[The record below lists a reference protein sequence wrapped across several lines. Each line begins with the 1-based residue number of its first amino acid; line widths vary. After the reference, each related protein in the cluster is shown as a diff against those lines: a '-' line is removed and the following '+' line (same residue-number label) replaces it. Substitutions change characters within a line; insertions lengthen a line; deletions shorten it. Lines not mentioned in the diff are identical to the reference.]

1 MSAISSKKVVTEFL
15 IIVATCLAA
24 GACCGFIQGWIGFT
38 GGDSYEDRFG
48 VGILSASLGGL
59 VALVLGPLLFYT
71 LLRRRLTFELGVMG
85 ILTCLFVGA
94 VTAWSLTA
102 LTKIGGWLSMF
113 VTPIV
118 AILLSI
124 LIRLFKNRCS

>member
-1 MSAISSKKVVTEFL
+1 M
-15 IIVATCLAA
+15 
-24 GACCGFIQGWIGFT
+24 
-38 GGDSYEDRFG
+38 
-48 VGILSASLGGL
+48 GILSASLGGL